1 MVLKIVRI
9 VWPVMLTYVAI
20 GAPCGMI
27 MGQTGMEPWMVF
39 ALSSTFVTGS
49 GQFMICNLWLA
60 GVPAV
65 SIVASVAAI
74 SSRFALYSAS
84 IAPHLTGASK
94 RQTLAVA
101 ATLTEEAYGISL
113 AKLVEGEDWGPRE
126 SFVLNVILIA
136 TWGVSCTTGAIVGA
150 VVDVPTAIAAFV
162 CTSLFIC
169 LLFSQRLSRGNVV
182 AAVSGAVSVAVCKFW
197 ASRILPCRQA
207 SWPALPLRWRAMLYL
222 TEEVPAMPVN
232 EFLVL
237 WLSSW
242 AAIAFF
248 RIAPAFALRGRT
260 LSPRITEALGYIP
273 PAAFAALVAND
284 LVSPGAFDAG
294 LWPALVPWI
303 AAVGVVVVAVKTKS
317 MLWCCVSGIVL
328 YIVLSL
334 I

>member
-1 MVLKIVRI
+1 MVLKIVRT

-60 GVPAV
+60 GVPAA

-84 IAPHLTGASK
+84 IAPHLT
-94 RQTLAVA
+94 VA

-136 TWGVSCTTGAIVGA
+136 TWGASCTMGAIVGA
-150 VVDVPTAIAAFV
+150 VVDVPTAIASFV

-182 AAVSGAVSVAVCKFW
+182 AAVSGAVSVAVCKF
-197 ASRILPCRQA
+197 LG
-207 SWPALPLRWRAMLYL
+207 L
-222 TEEVPAMPVN
+222 TNIAVPASV
-232 EFLVL
+232 VVGI
-237 WLSSW
+237 
-242 AAIAFF
+242 AIAL
-248 RIAPAFALRGRT
+248 ACDAVLDGRGAR
-260 LSPRITEALGYIP
+260 
-273 PAAFAALVAND
+273 
-284 LVSPGAFDAG
+284 DAR
-294 LWPALVPWI
+294 
-303 AAVGVVVVAVKTKS
+303 
-317 MLWCCVSGIVL
+317 
-328 YIVLSL
+328 
-334 I
+334 

>member
-1 MVLKIVRI
+1 
-9 VWPVMLTYVAI
+9 
-20 GAPCGMI
+20 
-27 MGQTGMEPWMVF
+27 
-39 ALSSTFVTGS
+39 
-49 GQFMICNLWLA
+49 MICNLWLA
-60 GVPAV
+60 GVPAP
-65 SIVASVAAI
+65 SIIASVAAI

-84 IAPHLTGASK
+84 IAPHLAGASK

-136 TWGVSCTTGAIVGA
+136 TWGASCTMGAIVGA
-150 VVDVPTAIAAFV
+150 VVDVPTAIASFV

-182 AAVSGAVSVAVCKFW
+182 AAVSGAVSVAVCKFLGLTNI
-197 ASRILPCRQA
+197 AVPVSVVVGIA
-207 SWPALPLRWRAMLYL
+207 IRWRAMLYL

-248 RIAPAFALRGRT
+248 SIAPAFALRGRT

-294 LWPALVPWI
+294 PWPALVPWI
-303 AAVGVVVVAVKTKS
+303 AAAGVVAVAVKTKS
-317 MLWCCVSGIVL
+317 MLWCCVSGIVF